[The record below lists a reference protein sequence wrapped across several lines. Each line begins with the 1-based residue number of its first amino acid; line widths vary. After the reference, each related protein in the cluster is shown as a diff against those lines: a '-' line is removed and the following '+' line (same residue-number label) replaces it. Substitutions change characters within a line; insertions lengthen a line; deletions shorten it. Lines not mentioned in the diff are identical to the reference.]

1 VSSTPPS
8 RTASSPLRDRKL
20 RRIVAAYTVN
30 RLGTWFGFIALSVA
44 VYEHTHSAAAVAAL
58 LVAGQVLP
66 AFAVPALVARVE
78 AASRRG
84 ELSALY
90 LFEAAATAALA
101 GLVWHFWLPGILLL
115 VALDGTAALAA
126 SALLRAAAARA
137 AREWSHGRHAQIA
150 TAGEEDLPAH
160 TYAGQAG
167 IALAGGESGLGP
179 TEPARGDGADRGASA
194 SGVIDAREASAL
206 DAERRANA
214 AINIGFAVTFTL
226 GPALAGLAVP
236 AFGAPAALLI
246 DAVSFVICGAML
258 LDLRPRSDDA
268 DTSSVRARVRAAWR
282 HINAAPGLRG
292 LLLAEAVALVFF
304 EFSPPIEVAYA
315 KSTLHAGDG
324 GYGLLLG
331 VWGLGVAIGS
341 ILFARSIRRSLGM
354 LLSASTLAVGVAY
367 LGWAIAPSLAVA
379 CLAGLVGG
387 LGNGVQWAA
396 LISAVQRLTPESL
409 HGRMMGAVESLGA
422 ICPGIGLS
430 LGGAIAALS
439 SPRAAFLVAGVG
451 ASLSTLAFVRLP
463 LGSLT
468 VAAGA
473 PAATDVEPEWAPAD
487 SSQSRD
493 SRASAQISP

>member
-1 VSSTPPS
+1 MSSTVTSTSAP
-8 RTASSPLRDRKL
+8 SPLRDPKL

-44 VYEHTHSAAAVAAL
+44 VYEHTHSSIAVAAL

-66 AFAVPALVARVE
+66 AFVVPALVARVE

-101 GLVWHFWLPGILLL
+101 GLVWRFWLPGILLL

-137 AREWSHGRHAQIA
+137 AREWAYDRHTQ
-150 TAGEEDLPAH
+150 TAPAPKNLPAH
-160 TYAGQAG
+160 TYVGQAG
-167 IALAGGESGLGP
+167 IALAVGESGLGAP
-179 TEPARGDGADRGASA
+179 ELDGEDGVDRTR
-194 SGVIDAREASAL
+194 IDPREASAL
-206 DAERRANA
+206 EAERRANA

-246 DAVSFVICGAML
+246 DAASFVICGAML
-258 LDLRPRSDDA
+258 LDLRPHSDDA
-268 DTSSVRARVRAAWR
+268 ETSSVRARVRAAWR
-282 HINAAPGLRG
+282 HINEAPGLRG

-331 VWGLGVAIGS
+331 VWGLGVAVGS
-341 ILFARSIRRSLGM
+341 IVFARSIRRSLGM
-354 LLSASTLAVGVAY
+354 LLSASTLAVGLAY

-379 CLAGLVGG
+379 CAAGLIGG
-387 LGNGVQWAA
+387 VGNGVQWAA
-396 LISAVQRLTPESL
+396 LISAVQRLTPQNL

-439 SPRAAFLVAGVG
+439 SPRDAFLVAGVG
-451 ASLSTLAFVRLP
+451 AALCTIAFVRLP

-468 VAAGA
+468 GAAPVPVAAG
-473 PAATDVEPEWAPAD
+473 VEPEWASPD
-487 SSQSRD
+487 SAHSRD
-493 SRASAQISP
+493 SHSSSAQISP